1 MEKVQVAMQSG
12 EQAFKE
18 RRFDD
23 AEKSYKEAVRLAESL
38 PPGDE
43 NLIVALGR
51 LGNTYGI
58 RQDYA
63 DGEAAFHRQL
73 AIVEKTFGPRSP
85 RMTDPLFSL
94 GSFAAGQKNFVAAE
108 DYFSRALDIT

>member
-1 MEKVQVAMQSG
+1 VREE
-12 EQAFKE
+12 EQAFNE
-18 RRFDD
+18 RRFDV
-23 AEKSYKEAVRLAESL
+23 AEKSYKDAVELAESL

-51 LGNTYGI
+51 LGNTYGM

-73 AIVEKTFGPRSP
+73 AIVEKTFGPGSP
-85 RMTDPLFSL
+85 RLTDPLFFLGTLRLARRISL
-94 GSFAAGQKNFVAAE
+94 PPRVIFPGRLTS
-108 DYFSRALDIT
+108 T

>member
-51 LGNTYGI
+51 LGNLMECDRTTPTEKLLFTVNSQSSK
-58 RQDYA
+58 RL
-63 DGEAAFHRQL
+63 L
-73 AIVEKTFGPRSP
+73 APGLLE
-85 RMTDPLFSL
+85 
-94 GSFAAGQKNFVAAE
+94 
-108 DYFSRALDIT
+108 